1 MVDCKGDIRRRQIA
15 DRGLCLVQNVGA
27 LGQTDGVGLAVGRP
41 SVQLCCAGFVPNLHL
56 GTGQSG
62 GGVRCRLIDRHVKDA
77 QVGQHKFAV
86 GSRVV
91 DLDIAIHVDRKGN
104 IVFQFFIVLGGRF
117 LVQGVRTGGQRKL
130 CGLVGSGPLLK
141 DLVVLLELQHSVCQS
156 VAGIRCDL
164 ADGHFGHAGVFH
176 HNRSLFNAANR
187 HFVVIGYG
195 KGNVFRLFVTG
206 GGGDFLQCIVACGQV
221 QLVRVVDALSAGRP
235 FGHGGHRLADDPQR
249 GTVQFLAC
257 TGIHFGDG
265 HGVRFYVFP
274 FIIHMERLAVINA
287 VARDGVHLFGNDGK
301 VDGSAGL
308 VTSRRLGLYQT
319 IAYAPMQSP
328 LVGII

>member
-1 MVDCKGDIRRRQIA
+1 MVDCKGDIHRRQISV
-15 DRGLCLVQNVGA
+15 RGLCLVQNVGA
-27 LGQTDGVGLAVGRP
+27 LGQTDGMGGIRSRP
-41 SVQLCCAGFVPNLHL
+41 AVQLRFVVLVPNLHL
-56 GTGQSG
+56 GTGQSNV
-62 GGVRCRLIDRHVKDA
+62 GVRCRLIDRHVKDA

-86 GSRVV
+86 GSRAV
-91 DLDIAIHVDRKGN
+91 DLDIAIYVDRKGT
-104 IVFQFFIVLGGRF
+104 IVFQFFIVLRGRF

-141 DLVVLLELQHSVCQS
+141 DLVVLLELQHSTGQS

-164 ADGHFGHAGVFH
+164 ADGHFGHAGVLH
-176 HNRSLFNAANR
+176 LNHCRYIAANL
-187 HFVVIGYG
+187 HFAITRYG
-195 KGNVFRLFVTG
+195 KGNVFRLFVAG
-206 GGGDFLQCIVACGQV
+206 GGGDFLQCIVACGQL
-221 QLVRVVDALSAGRP
+221 QHVRVVAAFGAGRP
-235 FGHGGHRLADDPQR
+235 FGHGGHRLVDDLQR

-265 HGVRFYVFP
+265 HGVCFYVFL

-287 VARDGVHLFGNDGK
+287 VAGDGVHLFGNDGK

-319 IAYAPMQSP
+319 IAFAPMQSP
-328 LVGII
+328 VVGII